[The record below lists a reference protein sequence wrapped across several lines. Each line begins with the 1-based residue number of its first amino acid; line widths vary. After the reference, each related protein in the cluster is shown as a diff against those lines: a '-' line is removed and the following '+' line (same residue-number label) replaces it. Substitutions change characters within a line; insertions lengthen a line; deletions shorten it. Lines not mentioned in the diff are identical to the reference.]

1 MTSKSEPI
9 KTLSTIARILQK
21 SDPAENPLAHIVA
34 MVREQMNVDVCSL
47 YLLQDKTLILVATNG
62 LDPASV
68 GKVRMKIHEGLTG
81 LAVEQLQPVIV
92 NEASEHPRFKFFAET
107 GEEKFHSFAAI
118 PLFDRDKIVGVLT
131 VQTILPRNFEI
142 SEIDL
147 LKLIAFQLSPV
158 IHNLVTL
165 EALQIEEREA
175 KEALQFKGIPVAPG
189 FGIGPA
195 FFIHSKSNK
204 IHIPLSISH
213 KLSPKEEWK
222 KLAIAIQKASYDL
235 LALEKKL
242 RKKFSKK
249 ESDIFYSHRMI
260 LSDPSFLKKLKA
272 ETQKGKSALEGI
284 ISLIDEYV
292 HQFQKIEDPHFKERA
307 ADLEDLKDRVIEHL
321 IEEKSKRRSEN
332 WSGILIAD
340 TLVPSDAAKLD
351 AKKVA
356 GIITLRGGP
365 TSHAAILAR
374 SLGIPAVMG
383 ISKLSTKVQPG
394 DLVIVDGNQGAVYVN
409 PDRTTLRNYEKS
421 QEAYADQIVH
431 LQKIAVEPAKTLD
444 ERRVHLDAN
453 VGFLTDLKKLRYF
466 GAEGIGLYRTEFP
479 FMMRKQLPSEEEQL
493 DLYRKIIEEVN
504 GLMLTFRILDVG
516 GDKPIESFG
525 LSAGRVR
532 EANPFLGYRSIRLSL
547 SQPEILKT
555 QFRALLRASAF
566 GKIRIMV
573 PMISGMEELRAVRK
587 VFEEVKQELKKEK
600 VKFDSKIPFG
610 IMIEVP
616 SAVSLAHLLIQEV
629 DFLSI
634 GTNDLIQYTL
644 AVDRNNERV
653 ASFFEPFHPAV
664 LNSIA
669 QVARAGI
676 KASKPVG
683 ICGEMAGDPALT
695 PLLVGFGITQLSMTA
710 SNIPLVKKII
720 RQTWYS
726 EVKNIAEQALQVAT
740 IEEVKNLLLPFRKY
754 LE

>member
-1 MTSKSEPI
+1 MTPKSEPI
-9 KTLSTIARILQK
+9 KTLSNIARILQK
-21 SDPAENPLAHIVA
+21 SDPAENPLAHIAA

-62 LDPASV
+62 LDPTSI
-68 GKVRMKIHEGLTG
+68 GKVRMKVQEGLTG

-92 NEASEHPRFKFFAET
+92 NEASLHPRFKFFPET

-118 PLFDRDKIVGVLT
+118 PLFDRDKVVGVLT
-131 VQTILPRNFEI
+131 VQTTLPRDFETA
-142 SEIDL
+142 EIEL

-165 EALQIEEREA
+165 EVLQTEERES
-175 KEALQFKGIPVAPG
+175 KKSFQFKGIAVAPG

-195 FFIHSKSNK
+195 FFLRTKSS
-204 IHIPLSISH
+204 HLLLSQAKKHQSN
-213 KLSPKEEWK
+213 PKEEWK

-235 LALEKKL
+235 LVLEKKL

-260 LSDPSFLKKLKA
+260 LSDPSFLKKLKS
-272 ETQKGKSALEGI
+272 ETHKGKSALEAI
-284 ISLIDEYV
+284 VSLIDEYI
-292 HQFQKIEDPHFKERA
+292 HQFQKIEDPHFRERS
-307 ADLEDLKDRVIEHL
+307 ADLEDLKERVLEHL
-321 IEEKSKRRSEN
+321 IEEKPKRKSEN
-332 WSGILIAD
+332 WNGVLIAE

-351 AKKVA
+351 AKKVS

-383 ISKLSTKVQPG
+383 VSGLFAKVQPG
-394 DLVIVDGNQGAVYVN
+394 DLVIIDGNKGEVYVN
-409 PDRTTLRNYEKS
+409 PERNVLREYEKN

-431 LQKIAVEPAKTLD
+431 LQKLAIEPAKTID
-444 ERRVHLDAN
+444 ERRIHLDAN

-466 GAEGIGLYRTEFP
+466 GAEGVGLYRTEFP
-479 FMMRKQLPSEEEQL
+479 FMMRKSIPSEEEQFE
-493 DLYRKIIEEVN
+493 LYRKIIEEVS
-504 GLMLTFRILDVG
+504 GLMLTFRILDAG

-525 LSAGRVR
+525 IAGSKVR

-555 QFRALLRASAF
+555 QFRALLRASAL
-566 GKIRIMV
+566 GKIRIMI
-573 PMISGMEELRAVRK
+573 PMISGIEELRAVK
-587 VFEEVKQELKKEK
+587 QIYEEVKKDLTKQKI
-600 VKFDSKIPFG
+600 KFDPRVPFG

-616 SAVSLAHLLIQEV
+616 SAVSLAHLLIREA

-653 ASFFEPFHPAV
+653 ASFFEPLHPAV
-664 LNSIA
+664 LSSIA
-669 QVARAGI
+669 QVARAGLQAN
-676 KASKPVG
+676 KTVG
-683 ICGEMAGDPALT
+683 ICGEMAGDPNLT
-695 PLLVGFGITQLSMTA
+695 ALLVGLGINQLSMIA

-720 RQTWYS
+720 RQIHYS
-726 EVKNIAEQALQVAT
+726 DVRKMANEVLQVGT
-740 IEEVKNLLLPFRKY
+740 IEEVKKLLRPFRKF
-754 LE
+754 L